1 MLSESMKTIPAGRHS
16 RDDEDEEEDDDED
29 DEDEDEDD
37 DALSLLSE
45 APSLDAAEF
54 TDSTDSATESLSMSW
69 GSKDSRAARS
79 ILSRLATTARL
90 QCRPSTMGTNTN
102 QERREDEERRRAM
115 SDDKDRRNGGI
126 RELK

>member
-54 TDSTDSATESLSMSW
+54 DSTDSATESLSMSW

-90 QCRPSTMGTNTN
+90 QCRPQRWARTQTKREERM
-102 QERREDEERRRAM
+102 RREEER
-115 SDDKDRRNGGI
+115 
-126 RELK
+126 